1 MVDEQKENL
10 EIEKEVIEVGY
21 ISFRF
26 PITRDEADA
35 IVNKPKSQVARKLK
49 TYMRKVLEAGA
60 KKMLETKPEEDV
72 KECNIP
78 VEE

>member
-1 MVDEQKENL
+1 MENDDLKEEQKE
-10 EIEKEVIEVGY
+10 IIEVGY

-26 PITRDEADA
+26 PITRNEAEA

-60 KKMLETKPEEDV
+60 KKMLESKPEEEV
-72 KECNIP
+72 KNCKVKIE
-78 VEE
+78 

>member
-1 MVDEQKENL
+1 MENDDLKEEQ
-10 EIEKEVIEVGY
+10 KEVIEVGY

-26 PITRDEADA
+26 PITRDEAES

-60 KKMLETKPEEDV
+60 KKMLESKPEEEV
-72 KECNIP
+72 KSCKVKIE
-78 VEE
+78 

>member
-1 MVDEQKENL
+1 MENDDLKEQQ
-10 EIEKEVIEVGY
+10 KEVIEVGY

-26 PITRDEADA
+26 PITRDEAEA

-60 KKMLETKPEEDV
+60 KKMLETKPDKEVKNCKVKIEE
-72 KECNIP
+72 
-78 VEE
+78 

>member
-1 MVDEQKENL
+1 MENDDLKEEQ
-10 EIEKEVIEVGY
+10 KEVIEVGY

-26 PITRDEADA
+26 PITRDEAEA

-49 TYMRKVLEAGA
+49 TYVRKILEAGA
-60 KKMLETKPEEDV
+60 KKMLESKPEEDV

-78 VEE
+78 IEE

>member
-1 MVDEQKENL
+1 MENDDLKEEQKE
-10 EIEKEVIEVGY
+10 IIEVGY

-26 PITRDEADA
+26 PITRDEAEA

-60 KKMLETKPEEDV
+60 KKMLETNPEEEV
-72 KECNIP
+72 NNCK
-78 VEE
+78 VEIEE